1 MPRHSEKR
9 YLSHSQG
16 NLYSLVADI
25 EKYPEFL
32 PWCKALTI
40 ISQNDN
46 LIRAEMVIGFKFFQE
61 KFTTEVC
68 LTPNTRIDVKY
79 LNGPFK
85 YLQNHWSFESNGED
99 GCKIDF
105 FVDFE
110 FKSPILQ
117 KMMGLVFSEALAKM
131 ILAFENRANNVYKKR
146 L

>member
-9 YLSHSQG
+9 YLSHSPE

-32 PWCKALTI
+32 PWCKALNI
-40 ISQNDN
+40 ISQNGN
-46 LIRAEMVIGFKFFQE
+46 LVKAEMVIGFKFFRE
-61 KFTTEVC
+61 KFTTEVS
-68 LTPNTRIDVKY
+68 LTPKTRIDVKY

-131 ILAFENRANNVYKKR
+131 ILAFENRADIVFKK
-146 L
+146 

>member
-16 NLYSLVADI
+16 NLYALVADI

-32 PWCKALTI
+32 PWCKALNI

-61 KFTTEVC
+61 KFTTEVS
-68 LTPNTRIDVKY
+68 LTPNARIDVKY

-117 KMMGLVFSEALAKM
+117 KMMLFMKLELAEE
-131 ILAFENRANNVYKKR
+131 F
-146 L
+146 

>member
-9 YLSHSQG
+9 YLSHSQE

-32 PWCKALTI
+32 PWCKALKI
-40 ISQNDN
+40 ISQNGN
-46 LIRAEMVIGFKFFQE
+46 LIKAEMVIGFKFFQE
-61 KFTTEVC
+61 KFTTEVS
-68 LTPNTRIDVKY
+68 LTPNARIDVKY

-131 ILAFENRANNVYKKR
+131 ILAFENRADIVFKK
-146 L
+146 